1 MTETREIKKKEAE
14 LEKGVERTR
23 ARRVFTP
30 SVDIIEKE
38 NDILLVA
45 DMPGVDEK
53 SVDITIEKD
62 QLTICG
68 TVETEIPE
76 NHRPESHRLALSE
89 YGVGDYERTFTISNE
104 IDREHITANVRDGVL
119 RLTLPKAEVAKT
131 KKIPV
136 TGNA

>member
-1 MTETREIKKKEAE
+1 MTETREIQKKEAE

-30 SVDIIEKE
+30 AVDIIEKE

-53 SVDITIEKD
+53 SVDITLEKD
-62 QLTICG
+62 QLTIHG
-68 TVETEIPE
+68 TVEPEI
-76 NHRPESHRLALSE
+76 PESHRLALSE